1 MPSKILKLG
10 EKNEDPGPWPTNILE
25 IGTVGTRKKPCPL
38 CGLWFAEENL
48 TGMSSLKTV
57 LTLKVKWGVK
67 GANEKLTDRQ
77 DDRVQALHRRE
88 HVRLLRAAH
97 HAGPGGRRR
106 RRDLRKL
113 AAEDPEEELEEA
125 GGGDTGLNLPPDVPL
140 ARGKGKVQ
148 VMRE

>member
-67 GANEKLTDRQ
+67 GANEKLTDSRMTASRLYTGVNMCAFCAQ
-77 DDRVQALHRRE
+77 LTFFFFKQKTAYEIFANSPQKTPKKNSKKQEVEIQASTFLQTF
-88 HVRLLRAAH
+88 LS
-97 HAGPGGRRR
+97 
-106 RRDLRKL
+106 
-113 AAEDPEEELEEA
+113 PEA
-125 GGGDTGLNLPPDVPL
+125 K
-140 ARGKGKVQ
+140 AKYK
-148 VMRE
+148 

>member
-10 EKNEDPGPWPTNILE
+10 EKNEAPGPWPTNILE

-67 GANEKLTDRQ
+67 GANEKLTDSRMT
-77 DDRVQALHRRE
+77 AS
-88 HVRLLRAAH
+88 RLYTGVNMCAFCAQLTM
-97 HAGPGGRRR
+97 P
-106 RRDLRKL
+106 
-113 AAEDPEEELEEA
+113 DPEDEDDAEIFANSPQKTPKKSSKKQEVEIQASTFLQTFLSPEA
-125 GGGDTGLNLPPDVPL
+125 K
-140 ARGKGKVQ
+140 AKYK
-148 VMRE
+148 

>member
-67 GANEKLTDRQ
+67 GANEKLTDSRMT
-77 DDRVQALHRRE
+77 AS
-88 HVRLLRAAH
+88 RLYTGVNMCAFCAQLTM
-97 HAGPGGRRR
+97 P
-106 RRDLRKL
+106 
-113 AAEDPEEELEEA
+113 DPEDEDDAEIFA
-125 GGGDTGLNLPPDVPL
+125 NSPQKTP
-140 ARGKGKVQ
+140 KKS
-148 VMRE
+148 